1 MKKLKKGADKNI
13 CGVCSGIAE
22 YIDCDITIIRLAFI
36 AALLFSCG
44 YATLFYI
51 IAALVMPSK

>member
-1 MKKLKKGADKNI
+1 MTKLKKGKDKNI

-22 YIDCDITIIRLAFI
+22 YLDTDTTLIRLGFI

-44 YATLFYI
+44 YATLFYF
-51 IAALVMPSK
+51 IAALVMPNS